1 MANISAKRLKEKL
14 DDHKVCV
21 LDVRAAEK
29 FALNHITHHNTD
41 MINIPKQRIFDIAD
55 NDKPIDLPFSKETEI
70 VITCTTGNS
79 AGKCADILEDKGYQV
94 TVLEGGITAWN
105 NADKT

>member
-1 MANISAKRLKEKL
+1 MEKHSL
-14 DDHKVCV
+14 DNHKVCV
-21 LDVRAAEK
+21 LDVRAEEK
-29 FALNHITHHNTD
+29 FAFNHITHQNAD
-41 MINIPKQRIFDIAD
+41 MVNIPKQRIFDVAD
-55 NDKPIDLPFSKETEI
+55 NEEPIDLPFSKKTEV

-79 AGKCADILEDKGYQV
+79 ASKCADILEDKGYQV

>member
-1 MANISAKRLKEKL
+1 MANISAKQLKEKL

-21 LDVRAAEK
+21 LDVRATEK
-29 FALNHITHHNTD
+29 FARNQITHHNTD
-41 MINIPKQRIFDIAD
+41 MINIPKQRIFDTAD
-55 NDKPIDLPFSKETEI
+55 NDEPIDLPFSKGTEI

-105 NADKT
+105 NADES